1 MAVAADTTAL
11 NVSAHPPHAEPPAL
25 GELPAAKI
33 AVWWFLASEIM
44 VFGGLFASYTVFR
57 LGGGFADAGHHLHL
71 TLAAVN
77 TLILLTSSLT
87 VVQAFAAA
95 ERGDRRML
103 RLGLGLT
110 ILGGLAFLGLKAV
123 EYTSEIGAGFTPAS
137 GIFWSFYYTMTGLHG
152 VHVLGGVV
160 ANAVLFLRA
169 DATPRGTRH
178 VEMAGLY
185 WHFVDLVWIFLFPA
199 LYLS

>member
-1 MAVAADTTAL
+1 MAVAAD
-11 NVSAHPPHAEPPAL
+11 AHAVHAETPGMA
-25 GELPAAKI
+25 GLPAAKL

-44 VFGGLFASYTVFR
+44 VFGGLFASYTVVR
-57 LGGGFADAGHHLHL
+57 LGGGFADASHHLHL
-71 TLAAVN
+71 TLAAIN

-95 ERGDRRML
+95 ERGDRAML
-103 RLGLGLT
+103 RLYLGLT
-110 ILGGLAFLGLKAV
+110 VLGGLAFLGLKAA
-123 EYTSEIGAGFTPAS
+123 EYTSEVHAGFTPGS
-137 GIFWSFYYTMTGLHG
+137 GIFWSFYYMMTGLHG
-152 VHVLGGVV
+152 LHVLGGVV
-160 ANAVLFLRA
+160 ANAVLFQWA
-169 DATPRGTRH
+169 DATPRGARR